1 MCLFLRKTTWKFN
14 FWKPNIFFKLVLKYT
29 FFPHLS
35 MPDFKPKQKHF
46 HNFGFRYMN
55 SIKFQFQLKSKIP
68 YLVTSVEASLV
79 FTLVVWGPT
88 KDAFITELMSL
99 VYLAMQFFT
108 TYNQRIA
115 IQQYH
120 NLIFVEFFHGA
131 LAFVDFLNHGT
142 LGKPLCLSQWKKYF
156 FIMKYLLVPFSIVLC
171 IKRNV

>member
-1 MCLFLRKTTWKFN
+1 MSKCNNVCLFLRKTTWKFN

-79 FTLVVWGPT
+79 FTLVVWGLRIPSSLNWW
-88 KDAFITELMSL
+88 AWFIWRCNFLPLIIKELLFS
-99 VYLAMQFFT
+99 
-108 TYNQRIA
+108 NI
-115 IQQYH
+115 I
-120 NLIFVEFFHGA
+120 IW
-131 LAFVDFLNHGT
+131 FLLNSFMG
-142 LGKPLCLSQWKKYF
+142 P
-156 FIMKYLLVPFSIVLC
+156 
-171 IKRNV
+171 